1 MAKPYLRIIN
11 NNLEFDRQTV
21 ARVFDVEPTLMH
33 RFEQHIQKVND
44 VMQQVEDLKEKGK
57 KSFVWA
63 LLFSS
68 WRNYES
74 SLS

>member
-44 VMQQVEDLKEKGK
+44 VMQQVEDLKEKVIELK
-57 KSFVWA
+57 REIDTRYA
-63 LLFSS
+63 
-68 WRNYES
+68 
-74 SLS
+74 